1 MTAVSGSD
9 CPFSFF
15 CQKGNDDM
23 FHSASGDSPGHKEGL
38 HVSGSLWVESL
49 ESLESQTPML
59 GSMGDF
65 YEVN

>member
-1 MTAVSGSD
+1 
-9 CPFSFF
+9 
-15 CQKGNDDM
+15 M